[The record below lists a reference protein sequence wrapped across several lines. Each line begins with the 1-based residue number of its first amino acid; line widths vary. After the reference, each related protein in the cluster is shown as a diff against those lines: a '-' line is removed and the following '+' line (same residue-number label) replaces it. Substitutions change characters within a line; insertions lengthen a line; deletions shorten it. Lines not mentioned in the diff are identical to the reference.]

1 MVARLG
7 FTRHA
12 HQRVYEDR
20 TVLIEQDILEIIE
33 NDECI
38 ELRRERKRIA
48 HLLFYSV
55 EDSDWLVL
63 IVDSSNGAIITVLT
77 RSMYTKGI
85 TNEQLNDAKNRA
97 LPDVIIHAEVGAGSG
112 SCGSAMQLV
121 YLGNI
126 SSSVRPRNLLYWSAF
141 EEVREI
147 IHRHAAK
154 RLGSTPCINLH
165 LKVRKKGKPC
175 MKAVVPWS

>member
-1 MVARLG
+1 MDARPG

-20 TVLIEQDILEIIE
+20 TVLSEQDILEVIE
-33 NDECI
+33 NDECVA
-38 ELRRERKRIA
+38 LRRERERVT

-55 EDSDWLVL
+55 EDGDWLVL
-63 IVDSSNGAIITVLT
+63 IVDESNGAIITVLT

-85 TNEQLNDAKNRA
+85 TNEQLIDAKNRA
-97 LPDVIIHAEVGAGSG
+97 LPDVIIHAEVGVGRGSFG
-112 SCGSAMQLV
+112 PAMQFV

-141 EEVREI
+141 EEVREM

-175 MKAVVPWS
+175 MKAVVPWN